1 MMKKLNFLLH
11 LLLPEISFWPANTR
25 IDLKFLRCVQV
36 LDLFLNCCSDIDE
49 KKWKHYFVISL
60 CLWIRLLHCL
70 EWVFSISVSGFR
82 LKFSHNSVSRERL
95 RYDSKTDL
103 MTNGQM
109 DRFRLFLE
117 YAFFHWLS
125 ICLELNLQELLKLVS
140 SLTTSSFSKTC
151 LRWVL
156 VCSWNTLLL
165 FSYWVL
171 QYRLISFSFA
181 MQH

>member
-1 MMKKLNFLLH
+1 MH
-11 LLLPEISFWPANTR
+11 LLWPEISFWPAKTR
-25 IDLKFLRCVQV
+25 NDMKFLSCVQV
-36 LDLFLNCCSDIDE
+36 LDLVLNFCSDINGE
-49 KKWKHYFVISL
+49 NGNTTLLFL
-60 CLWIRLLHCL
+60 CLWIRLHHCL
-70 EWVFSISVSGFR
+70 EWVFSIFVSGFKLNF
-82 LKFSHNSVSRERL
+82 LKIQCHGNVCKRIP
-95 RYDSKTDL
+95 KVTWW
-103 MTNGQM
+103 QM
-109 DRFRLFLE
+109 DWFWVFLE
-117 YAFFHWLS
+117 YVFFHWLS